1 MKTIMAKK
9 ESRVRRIEGYDEVL
23 SVWPHKKITFE
34 QRPEEGEGGSLVD
47 FWEKHIPGGEKSL
60 CKGPVVAGGRL
71 ACLKKSKEI
80 YVSGDEV

>member
-47 FWEKHIPGGEKSL
+47 F
-60 CKGPVVAGGRL
+60 
-71 ACLKKSKEI
+71 
-80 YVSGDEV
+80 